1 MAIQKSTSKAFTL
14 IELLVVIAIIAIL
27 IGLLLPAIQKVR
39 ELANKMTCANNL
51 KQMGLALL
59 NYETI
64 YQRIPP
70 SGTKTIQHS
79 WTIFILPYIE
89 QQNLYNQYRM
99 DKDWFD
105 TLNKKATQTQVKTF
119 ICPSSPEDQNRT
131 AKDNKNP
138 NAAITDYTVPYWVT
152 DEFMLFSLS
161 NGKGVAQT
169 PFPLNL
175 AVMNSQGI
183 GTRLSEISDGTSNSF
198 LIYESGGRPNHY
210 IYGKI
215 AGPSNVLAWDMC
227 HNANVTNGIISG
239 VAWADLANDSPVHG
253 FNKNGTKCS
262 EACVINCTNNQEAY
276 SFHSGG
282 MNASFAD
289 GSVRYINENISI
301 ITFCAL
307 VTMAG
312 GEVISEY

>member
-1 MAIQKSTSKAFTL
+1 MATQKRISKAFTL

-27 IGLLLPAIQKVR
+27 IGLLLPAVQKVR

-59 NYETI
+59 NYETTN
-64 YQRIPP
+64 QRLPP

-79 WTIFILPYIE
+79 WPVFILPYIE
-89 QQNLYNQYRM
+89 QQNLYEQYKM
-99 DKDWFD
+99 DKSWFD
-105 TLNKKATQTQVKTF
+105 TLNNKATQTQVKTF
-119 ICPSSPEDQNRT
+119 ICPSTPDDPKRP
-131 AKDNKNP
+131 ALDNKNP
-138 NAAITDYTVPYWVT
+138 NAAISDYTVPYWVT

-161 NGKGVAQT
+161 NVKGVAQT
-169 PFPLNL
+169 PFPSNL

-198 LIYESGGRPNHY
+198 LIYESSGRPNHY

-215 AGPSNVLAWDMC
+215 AGPSNVLAWNMC
-227 HNANVTNGIISG
+227 HNADVTNGIISG
-239 VAWADLANDSPVHG
+239 VAWADAANDSPVHG

-262 EACVINCTNNQEAY
+262 EACVMNCTNNQEAY
-276 SFHSGG
+276 SFHSSG

-312 GEVISEY
+312 GEVISDY

>member
-1 MAIQKSTSKAFTL
+1 MATQKRISKAFTL

-27 IGLLLPAIQKVR
+27 IGLLLPAVQKVR

-59 NYETI
+59 NYETTN
-64 YQRIPP
+64 QRLPP

-79 WTIFILPYIE
+79 WPVFILPYIE
-89 QQNLYNQYRM
+89 QQNLYEQYRM
-99 DKDWFD
+99 DKSWFD
-105 TLNKKATQTQVKTF
+105 TLNNKATQTQVKTF
-119 ICPSSPEDQNRT
+119 ICPSTPDDPKRP
-131 AKDNKNP
+131 ALDNKNP
-138 NAAITDYTVPYWVT
+138 NAAISDYTVPYWVT

-169 PFPLNL
+169 PFPSNL

-198 LIYESGGRPNHY
+198 LIYESSGRPNHY

-215 AGPSNVLAWDMC
+215 AGPSNVLAWNMC
-227 HNANVTNGIISG
+227 HNADVTNGIISG
-239 VAWADLANDSPVHG
+239 VAWADAANDSPVHG

-262 EACVINCTNNQEAY
+262 EACVMNCTNNQEAY

-312 GEVISEY
+312 GEVISDY